1 VIMTAL
7 KDDRPVDLDHV
18 RQGGRTN
25 GGGNRPAGHMFWA
38 LVFQAV
44 VSLAVL
50 PLPLMLGIRRLGLA
64 TREGR
69 LIKDQD
75 GDSVVER
82 TGTGGEEDGNAGRTS
97 AGQ

>member
-1 VIMTAL
+1 MTAL
-7 KDDRPVDLDHV
+7 KDSRPVDLDHV
-18 RQGGRTN
+18 RQSGRTN
-25 GGGNRPAGHMFWA
+25 GGGTKPAGHMFWA

-50 PLPLMLGIRRLGLA
+50 PLPLILGVRKLGLA
-64 TREGR
+64 TRQGR

-75 GDSVVER
+75 GDSIVER
-82 TGTGGEEDGNAGRTS
+82 TSTGGEDGNAGRTS

>member
-1 VIMTAL
+1 
-7 KDDRPVDLDHV
+7 
-18 RQGGRTN
+18 
-25 GGGNRPAGHMFWA
+25 MFWA

-50 PLPLMLGIRRLGLA
+50 PLPLVLGIRRLGLA

-69 LIKDQD
+69 LIKDQHVD
-75 GDSVVER
+75 GILE
-82 TGTGGEEDGNAGRTS
+82 GEEDGTAGRAS